1 MPAFATRI
9 RDLRIQ
15 HGMSQ
20 DELAEAIGISQNQIS
35 RYERGAND
43 PTGDVLIALADV
55 LHTTT
60 DYILGRSSDP
70 APTLTEKDLDTK
82 ERKVVTAMRQGDRL
96 TAIHIISGP

>member
-1 MPAFATRI
+1 MPAFSTRI

-20 DELAEAIGISQNQIS
+20 EELSEAVGISQNQIS

-43 PTGDVLIALADV
+43 PTGEVLIALADV

-60 DYILGRSSDP
+60 DYLLGRSADP
-70 APTLTEKDLDTK
+70 APTIREADLDTK
-82 ERKVVTAMRQGDRL
+82 ERKVVTAMRMGDRL
-96 TAIHIISGP
+96 GAIQIISGP